1 MSNNA
6 GDEAVWLSGLCA
18 AFAFLA
24 SHNDPGVGTY
34 MLLLLM
40 VGWFVWTVV
49 KIGLDRM

>member
-6 GDEAVWLSGLCA
+6 GDEAVWLSGLCV

-24 SHNDPGVGTY
+24 SHNNPGVGTY

-40 VGWFVWTVV
+40 VAWFVWTVV

>member
-1 MSNNA
+1 MTNKT

-24 SHNDPGVGTY
+24 SHNEPGVGSY

-40 VGWFVWTVV
+40 VGWFAWTLV
-49 KIGLDRM
+49 KMGLNRL